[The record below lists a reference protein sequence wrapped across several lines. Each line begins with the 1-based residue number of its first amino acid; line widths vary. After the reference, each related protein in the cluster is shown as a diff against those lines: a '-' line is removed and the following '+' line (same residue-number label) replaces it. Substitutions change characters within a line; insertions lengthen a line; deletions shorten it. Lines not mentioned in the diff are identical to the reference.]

1 MRFLITNDDGIEAPG
16 LKALERVVE
25 ELNAS
30 CITIAPDKHLSG
42 CSHQV
47 TVASPLTLVGCGK
60 DRYSLN
66 GTPADCVRVG
76 LIYLAADVDFVL
88 SGINDGGNLGV
99 DVYMSGTVAA
109 AREAALLGKPAISL
123 SQFRRQRDVSNWQ
136 GSGEMAFRLL
146 QDLLLRRHPPRT
158 FWNVNFPDEPNQKTQ
173 DVPINDC
180 PLDKHPLQIDY
191 NLVAG
196 NLFYRGEYQLRKHSP
211 GTDVGRCFAG
221 SVSVTN
227 VEV

>member
-1 MRFLITNDDGIEAPG
+1 MRFLLTNDDGIDAPG
-16 LKALERVVE
+16 LATLERVVE

-30 CITIAPDKHLSG
+30 FITIAPDKHLSG

-47 TVASPLTLVGCGK
+47 TIDSPLNLVGCGK

-76 LIYLAADVDFVL
+76 LKHLAADVDYVL

-123 SQFRRQRDVSNWQ
+123 SQFRRTRDVSNWQ

-146 QDLLLRRHPPRT
+146 QDLLLRRPAPRT
-158 FWNVNFPDEPNQKTQ
+158 FWNANFPDEPNQNTQ
-173 DVPINDC
+173 QVSINDC
-180 PLDKHPLQIDY
+180 PLDKHPL
-191 NLVAG
+191 LVNYDLVEG
-196 NLFYRGEYQLRKHSP
+196 SLFYRGEYQERAHSP

-221 SVSVTN
+221 NITLTN